1 MNRKIVILI
10 VALLAV
16 VGCND
21 SLRVEHPAKVSG
33 GLQFSVSVPEA
44 NQMLTRS
51 FSSEAINS
59 LWVLVFDDQGFFIES
74 QQAEPLEPGTFSTDQ
89 NTEYKFSVK
98 LQSSPAR
105 RILHLVANYDF
116 EANPVSYGSEYYVL
130 RSLTVADGQDAYW
143 QRVELDHGIP
153 DDISSMPKSDLAKI
167 KKIPLV
173 RNFAK
178 IHVEVAENSNFT
190 MTGYALWNVPDR
202 GCVAPCVMSQ
212 NSFAVYEKSDTES
225 DAYALNPWVSRTYAE
240 LTKSFDGTS
249 TSGFTGYLPASVNIV
264 QTDASALTFG
274 TDDQYMYERPFS
286 EDNTNTAIIVKGH
299 YSGSSADTYYK
310 IDFVESAAAGLMTY
324 YNIIRNF
331 VYSATIVS
339 CSSDGYATPE
349 EAAEAP
355 AANNFISSVVTQ
367 DLINISDGTSRLEI
381 SYTDTTVVSTDV
393 FTFRFRYMPDYK
405 NNPTSIDNTR
415 IYTYDRATGQQ
426 VGSDGAVIKSYSSD
440 RTTANWCYAYITPQ
454 EPSDEEKVQTIVFYE
469 PNESGA
475 NVKIARTVNFHL
487 RNPYKMILECSPSTV
502 SSGIGNAVTLNIK
515 VPTGLASHLF
525 PLEFKMEAAANSL
538 TPDVSKSDDTYA
550 SGYMSTW
557 YGTSMINSSKRSY
570 GFTKTV
576 TYTEYMNMASTAD
589 NSYKII
595 PCAFKTV
602 KSSSATSVW
611 VYNKYF
617 AFGDGVSTVSF
628 SN

>member
-16 VGCND
+16 VGCSD
-21 SLRVEHPAKVSG
+21 SLRVEHPVKVSG

-153 DDISSMPKSDLAKI
+153 DDISSMPESDLAKI

>member
-153 DDISSMPKSDLAKI
+153 DDISSMPESDLAKI

>member
-16 VGCND
+16 VGCNER
-21 SLRVEHPAKVSG
+21 LRVEHPIKSD

-74 QQAEPLEPGTFSTDQ
+74 QQAEPVEPGTFSTDQ

-143 QRVELDHGIP
+143 QRVVLDHGIP
-153 DDISSMPKSDLAKI
+153 DDISLMPESDLAKI

-178 IHVEVAENSNFT
+178 IHVEVAANSNFT

-212 NSFAVYEKSDTES
+212 NSFAVYEKSDTDS

-286 EDNTNTAIIVKGH
+286 EDNTNTAIIVKGR
-299 YSGSSADTYYK
+299 YSGSTADTYYK

-426 VGSDGAVIKSYSSD
+426 VTSDGAVIKSYSSD
-440 RTTANWCYAYITPQ
+440 RTTAGWCYAYITPQ
-454 EPSDEEKVQTIVFYE
+454 EPSDEEKVQTVVFYE

-502 SSGIGNAVTLNIK
+502 ASGIGNVVTVNIK

-525 PLEFKMEAAANSL
+525 PLEFKMESEANSI
-538 TPDVSKSDDTYA
+538 TPDVSKSEDKYA

-557 YGTSMINSSKRSY
+557 YGTSMINTSKRSY

-576 TYTEYMNMASTAD
+576 TYAEYMNMASTAD

>member
-16 VGCND
+16 VGCSD
-21 SLRVEHPAKVSG
+21 SLRVEHPAKVSD

-44 NQMLTRS
+44 NQTLTRS

-130 RSLTVADGQDAYW
+130 RSLTVANGQDAYW

-153 DDISSMPKSDLAKI
+153 DDISSMPESDLAKI

-212 NSFAVYEKSDTES
+212 NSFAVYEKSDAES

-415 IYTYDRATGQQ
+415 IYTYDRTTGQQ

-515 VPTGLASHLF
+515 VPTGLALHLF

>member
-116 EANPVSYGSEYYVL
+116 DANPVSYGSEYYVL

-143 QRVELDHGIP
+143 QRIVLDHGIP
-153 DDISSMPKSDLAKI
+153 DDISSMPESDLAKI

-212 NSFAVYEKSDTES
+212 NSFAVYETSDTES

-557 YGTSMINSSKRSY
+557 YGTSMINTSKRSY